1 MSKKVFTKGVHNTP
15 EFYVPTGSAL
25 LNAQLNGGKGVPSG
39 VIMQIQSE
47 GEGASKS
54 TEAWKML
61 AHVQRMGKEVAYVD
75 AENRI
80 LLEEYGGKK
89 HNTWLENL
97 GVDVNEVYFIPV
109 MSGEETWEAM
119 IELVSDYK
127 VQFIVLDSIHSLRP
141 SVDYDNS
148 VGDKSIGQHA
158 ALHQK
163 GILKISP
170 LLSKHKAIL
179 CGINQRRDNVTAQG
193 KMGTNA
199 SGGASWRFYSSYN
212 FIFKKDG
219 SNRSFDGKDYIPL
232 EIFIDKNSGGKAYQ
246 KIKTFVRQGFGVDK
260 GAELA
265 VIATDL
271 GLIKKNGA
279 WWKEKDG
286 TVIGQGD
293 PARFA
298 WARQHVEEILALYN
312 PTEETETKE
321 ETE

>member
-1 MSKKVFTKGVHNTP
+1 MSKKVFTKGTHNVP
-15 EFYVPTGSAL
+15 EFYVKMGSEL
-25 LNAQLNGGKGVPSG
+25 LNAQINEGKGIPSG

-61 AHVQRMGKEVAYVD
+61 AEVQRMGKEVAYVD
-75 AENRI
+75 GENRI
-80 LLEEYGGKK
+80 LLEEHDGRKYNK
-89 HNTWLENL
+89 WLNNL
-97 GVDVNEVYFIPV
+97 GVDVNNVYFVPV
-109 MSGEETWEAM
+109 MSGEETWEA
-119 IELVSDYK
+119 IIDLVTDYK
-127 VQFIVLDSIHSLRP
+127 VQFVVLDSIHSVRP

-163 GILKISP
+163 GILKLSP

-179 CGINQRRDNVTAQG
+179 CGINQRRDNVTKQG

-212 FIFKKDG
+212 FIFKKGG

-232 EIFIDKNSGGKAYQ
+232 DIFIDKNSGGKAYQ
-246 KIKTFVRQGFGVDK
+246 TIKTFVKQGDGIDK

-265 VIATDL
+265 VIATEL
-271 GLIKKNGA
+271 GLIRKAGS
-279 WWKEKDG
+279 WWKDKEG
-286 TVIGQGD
+286 NSIGQGD
-293 PARFA
+293 MARFI
-298 WARQHVEEILALYN
+298 WAEANVDEILSLYN
-312 PTEETETKE
+312 PETKE
-321 ETE
+321 ETEDEN